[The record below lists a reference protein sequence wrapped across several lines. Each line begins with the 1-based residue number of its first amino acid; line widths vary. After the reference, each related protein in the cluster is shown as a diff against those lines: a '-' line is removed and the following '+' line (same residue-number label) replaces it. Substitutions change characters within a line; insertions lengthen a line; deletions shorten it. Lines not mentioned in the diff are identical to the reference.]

1 MSGLGPMPEERFDRL
16 VGELIDR
23 PGVSYGKDEPGTANR
38 FGSNALKTGGK
49 IFAMLVRGA
58 LVVKLPRGRVDE
70 LVNAGEGV
78 RFDPRGGRPM
88 TEWLVL
94 DPDSQLSWL
103 PLAAEAMQFVA
114 PKAKTGTAPKAKTGA
129 APKAKTS
136 AGPRTRSSPAPKATQ
151 PRE

>member
-1 MSGLGPMPEERFDRL
+1 VSGLGPTPEERFDRL

-38 FGSNALKTGGK
+38 FGSNALKIGGK

-70 LVNAGEGV
+70 LVGAGQGV

-94 DPDSQLSWL
+94 DPDSQLSWP

-114 PKAKTGTAPKAKTGA
+114 PKTKPGAAQKAKSGTAAKSRSSTAPKAKQS
-129 APKAKTS
+129 KA
-136 AGPRTRSSPAPKATQ
+136 
-151 PRE
+151 

>member
-1 MSGLGPMPEERFDRL
+1 M

-38 FGSNALKTGGK
+38 FGSNALKIGGK
-49 IFAMLVRGA
+49 IFAMLVRDS
-58 LVVKLPRGRVDE
+58 LVLKLPRRRVDE
-70 LVNAGEGV
+70 LVDAGEGV

-94 DPDSQLSWL
+94 DPASKLGWL

-114 PKAKTGTAPKAKTGA
+114 PKTTSKAAQKAASDAASKNGTAP
-129 APKAKTS
+129 
-136 AGPRTRSSPAPKATQ
+136 
-151 PRE
+151 

>member
-1 MSGLGPMPEERFDRL
+1 VSDLGSTPEERFDRL

-38 FGSNALKTGGK
+38 FGSNALKIGGK

-58 LVVKLPRGRVDE
+58 LVVKLPRARVDE
-70 LVNAGEGV
+70 LVDAGEGV

-94 DPDSQLSWL
+94 DPDSQLGWL
-103 PLAAEAMQFVA
+103 PLAAEAMQFVT
-114 PKAKTGTAPKAKTGA
+114 PKAKSGTAPNAKSSTASKAKSGT
-129 APKAKTS
+129 APQAKQ
-136 AGPRTRSSPAPKATQ
+136 TRG
-151 PRE
+151 

>member
-1 MSGLGPMPEERFDRL
+1 MTGPDLSAPERFDRL

-38 FGSNALKTGGK
+38 FGSNALKIGGK
-49 IFAMLVRGA
+49 IFAMLVRDS
-58 LVVKLPRGRVDE
+58 LVVKLPRRRVDD
-70 LVNAGEGV
+70 LVDSGEGV

-94 DPDSQLSWL
+94 DPDSKLGWL

-114 PKAKTGTAPKAKTGA
+114 PKNV
-129 APKAKTS
+129 
-136 AGPRTRSSPAPKATQ
+136 
-151 PRE
+151 

>member
-1 MSGLGPMPEERFDRL
+1 VTGPGLAAEERFDLL

-38 FGSNALKTGGK
+38 FGSNALKVGGK
-49 IFAMLVRGA
+49 IFAMLVRGS

-70 LVNAGEGV
+70 LVDAGEGV

-94 DPDSQLSWL
+94 DPSAKLSWL

-114 PKAKTGTAPKAKTGA
+114 PKAKSGA
-129 APKAKTS
+129 APKAKS
-136 AGPRTRSSPAPKATQ
+136 KPAPNPKRPA
-151 PRE
+151 P